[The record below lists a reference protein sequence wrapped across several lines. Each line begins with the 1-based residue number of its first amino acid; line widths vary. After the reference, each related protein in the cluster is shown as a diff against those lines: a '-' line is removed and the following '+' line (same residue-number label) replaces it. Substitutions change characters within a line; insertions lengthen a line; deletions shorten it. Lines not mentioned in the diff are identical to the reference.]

1 MSISINIPQPQT
13 KSAEPK
19 EPPKKGVEA
28 YKEIAAKSRA
38 NASPAPAKD
47 TKASPSPQ
55 GERKESKGQNDSQK
69 QPGDSSKGGAQG
81 PSLSQN
87 APKNESK
94 DPSGTQGTTKGQERE
109 KTPKESEAKAA
120 PKAEA
125 KAEQKPEVK
134 QEKNPEPKAEAKAK
148 QKPEPKQEPKES
160 KAEAKPEPKQ
170 EAKQETKSEQKP
182 EVKQEQKP
190 EARAESKQETKQEQ
204 KPEPKTEARA
214 ERTQEPKQEPKAE
227 QKVDQKA
234 EQPKTE
240 AKEAKEPKA
249 DSAQD
254 IKRETFVNAFSN
266 DKGQEVSKEQE
277 QQKRREEWV
286 KRLQSIEKGEAPKI
300 KGIKDI
306 AAEKKQ
312 HIEKKAKEFSKEF
325 KWKERDFYKTGESF
339 ERSRAFTSRLQSLAK
354 ERNSL
359 LNNEI
364 QIKLQENR
372 GLKGVVNKFFG
383 QKEHGPTQE
392 GLKSIKER
400 EVGAYVEHFGVEYA
414 NKKLQSID
422 KEIETQRATVSK
434 AVQKVLEKRE
444 AEKFWNP
451 LSWLDKSAEKLDNSK
466 LGPALRKWGLIVDK
480 KPVATELSKLKAL
493 EEERKYWALYEH
505 KETYDLL
512 KKKEELKME
521 FEEKK
526 RTITLEKPKEEQ
538 KPAPVAKKMEHVSL
552 ANFALKM
559 QKLGKMTFEE
569 RMKWLSRTKEID
581 AFGNIVQVDTY
592 ERVASAS

>member
-94 DPSGTQGTTKGQERE
+94 DPSGTQGTQKSQERE

-134 QEKNPEPKAEAKAK
+134 QEKNPEPKSEAKTE
-148 QKPEPKQEPKES
+148 QKSEPKQEPKES
-160 KAEAKPEPKQ
+160 KAEAKPEPK
-170 EAKQETKSEQKP
+170 AEQKP

-190 EARAESKQETKQEQ
+190 EARAESKQEPKQEQ

-214 ERTQEPKQEPKAE
+214 ERTQEPKQEPKA
-227 QKVDQKA
+227 
-234 EQPKTE
+234 
-240 AKEAKEPKA
+240 

-266 DKGQEVSKEQE
+266 DKGQEFSKEQE

-372 GLKGVVNKFFG
+372 GLKGIVNKFFG

-512 KKKEELKME
+512 KKKEELKRE

-538 KPAPVAKKMEHVSL
+538 KPVPVAKKMEHVSL

>member
-1 MSISINIPQPQT
+1 MSISINVPQPQT

-38 NASPAPAKD
+38 NASPAPAQGS
-47 TKASPSPQ
+47 KASPQTSAQ

-94 DPSGTQGTTKGQERE
+94 DPYGTQGTQKSQERE
-109 KTPKESEAKAA
+109 KTPKESEDKAA

-134 QEKNPEPKAEAKAK
+134 QE
-148 QKPEPKQEPKES
+148 PKES
-160 KAEAKPEPKQ
+160 KAEAKPEPK
-170 EAKQETKSEQKP
+170 AEQKP
-182 EVKQEQKP
+182 EVKQEQ
-190 EARAESKQETKQEQ
+190 
-204 KPEPKTEARA
+204 KTEARA

-266 DKGQEVSKEQE
+266 DKGQEFSKEQE

-325 KWKERDFYKTGESF
+325 KWKERDFYKTSESF

-359 LNNEI
+359 LNNEL
-364 QIKLQENR
+364 QIKIQENR
-372 GLKGVVNKFFG
+372 GLKGVFNKFFG

-400 EVGAYVEHFGVEYA
+400 EVGAYVEHFGVEFA

-422 KEIETQRATVSK
+422 KEMETQRATVSK

-451 LSWLDKSAEKLDNSK
+451 LTWLDKSAEKLDNSK

-512 KKKEELKME
+512 KKKEELKRE

-538 KPAPVAKKMEHVSL
+538 KPVPVAKKMEHVSL